1 MPAFI
6 CVTCGTQF
14 TPSDAAPKGCPICL
28 DERQFVPQTGQ
39 QWITPDGLRAGHFN
53 AWRRH
58 EPGLL
63 GIGTQPAFAIGQ
75 RALLVRTP
83 GGNVLWDCISLL
95 DEATVELVG
104 ALGGIAAIAI
114 SHPHYYA
121 SMVEWAH
128 AFEAPIWLHEA
139 DRAHVMRPD
148 PAIRFWSGELH
159 ALMSGLTLINAPGHF
174 DGATVLHWSGGAEG
188 KGAAR
193 RRRAPGQSRWPPRQL
208 HAQLSQLHPAFRLR
222 SATPG
227 GGDRAVFVRSY
238 LRSLVAHRRS
248 GGRACY
254 GRAFRGPIPRVDRRS
269 ASGCAGLVKL
279 LGRARGWRLRRQPLR
294 RAPLLPHPRRKGQAN
309 KHAFRT

>member
-58 EPGLL
+58 EPGVL

-188 KGAAR
+188 KGALLA
-193 RRRAPGQSRWPPRQL
+193 
-208 HAQLSQLHPAFRLR
+208 
-222 SATPG
+222 
-227 GGDRAVFVRSY
+227 GDVLQVNPDGRHVSFMRSY
-238 LRSLVAHRRS
+238 PN
-248 GGRACY
+248 Y
-254 GRAFRGPIPRVDRRS
+254 IPLS
-269 ASGCAGLVKL
+269 ASAVQRLATVIAPYSYDRIYGAWWHTVVPADARATVARSVARYLAWTADPQAVA
-279 LGRARGWRLRRQPLR
+279 LG
-294 RAPLLPHPRRKGQAN
+294 
-309 KHAFRT
+309 